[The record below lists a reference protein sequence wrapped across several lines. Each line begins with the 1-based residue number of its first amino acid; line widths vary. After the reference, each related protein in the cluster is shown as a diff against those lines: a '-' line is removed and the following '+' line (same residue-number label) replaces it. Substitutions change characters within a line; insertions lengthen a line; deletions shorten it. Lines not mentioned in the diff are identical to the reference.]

1 MASNV
6 PDNRRLTP
14 IAQLGPFDLL
24 EFLGKGA
31 MGQVWRARH
40 REQDVPAAIKV
51 VTEAR
56 AQHEDYGRQFRQEVR
71 AVAGLSHPGVVMV
84 FDYGQI
90 PPEVEEATLGELRAE
105 RPYLAME
112 LCPRGSLADIKR
124 QLSFRSIRSILLSLL
139 DALAHAHARGVVH
152 RDIKPANI
160 LLGDDTDWT
169 GVKLT
174 DFGLAFVAER
184 VDDATTR
191 GACGTPAF
199 MSPEQFRG
207 RWRDVGP
214 WTDLYS
220 IGCLAYYLVC
230 GEPVYVGRSIVK
242 VAKKHLRA
250 PVPRLKPRI
259 AVPDEFEGWVR
270 RLIQKNPLERFRNAA
285 DAAWQLLLMSEP
297 DEDAPTDADAEYS
310 FDSRASTLV
319 LKPFDNLLVSTGPG
333 RALRSSAPDFDK
345 QLAGHVRPTDAPLI
359 EATTAPLSTS
369 WQHMV
374 GRRPSIRLLGAGLG
388 LYGLRHIPM
397 VGREGERDALWNTLC
412 EAIETRSPRAALVRG
427 PSGVGKS
434 FLAQWLCER
443 ALESGAAVHLQA
455 THSPN
460 PGGAEGLPRMLAR
473 HFRAAGLDRADL
485 VARLRDWYRSR
496 GVNDAYE
503 WDALAELISPATE
516 TDVARGQRK
525 IQFARPQQRYA
536 LVARLLE
543 LMAQKRA
550 VIVWLD
556 DLQWSTDSLA
566 FLRFCL
572 DSELCARLPILL
584 LGTIRDEALADE
596 SVAHSKIAELA
607 VDETITHVGLDPLSK
622 HEQADLIEKLLYLSP
637 ALARKVAD
645 RTGGNPLFA
654 VQLIGDWVDR
664 GVLEVGEEGFVLA
677 DGEHAQIPDD
687 IFDVWS
693 SRLDEVLAD
702 ADDATMCA
710 LELAAVLGMEVD
722 DDEWRACLDEA
733 GWAYPEAATQTLLQ
747 HNLLEDA
754 DTGIRFV
761 HGMLRESLERRAEQH
776 DRLVAHHFICAQV
789 LQRLYDDE
797 PQLAE
802 RLGRHLLAAESY
814 QEALEPLLEGA
825 KARGNAMELDVALVL
840 LDLRLAAIDAL
851 ELPQNAAPRV
861 HNQALR
867 ALTEAVRGNHSEAEQ
882 LATQALELAEKTED
896 PLLVATCSFRLAQ
909 CHQFQGNQEAALPL
923 HERAKELVRQVG
935 GHDHLLLQIDDAL
948 GIALIRVDR
957 LDEAAELLEQARRR
971 AAEQDKEVV
980 EISILRN
987 LGSCERRR
995 SNLDAAEAWLREALQ
1010 WSKEMGS
1017 NLHSCTILFSLGD
1030 VVRLQDKPGDAE
1042 QFYAAALAESQT
1054 LAPNLVPVAKLNL
1067 AFVYLQT
1074 QRFPEARTA
1083 AEKLI
1088 EEFERNRNDS
1098 YLPYA
1103 RAVLLPCLAH
1113 DADWNA
1119 FETLLDDLLAQLDAS
1134 GRCDADL
1141 AIPIQLAGEL
1151 ASKAGRREVARRAL
1165 RFAALQWEKVGD
1177 EARQRA
1183 TLQKMETIS
1192 TPSA

>member
-1 MASNV
+1 
-6 PDNRRLTP
+6 
-14 IAQLGPFDLL
+14 
-24 EFLGKGA
+24 

-40 REQDVPAAIKV
+40 REQGVPAAIKV

-56 AQHEDYGRQFRQEVR
+56 ALREEYRRQFRQEVR

-84 FDYGQI
+84 FDYGQLS
-90 PPEVEEATLGELRAE
+90 PEVEEATLGELRAQS
-105 RPYLAME
+105 PYLAME
-112 LCPRGSLADIKR
+112 LCPRGSLADVER
-124 QLSFRSIRSILLSLL
+124 QLSFGSIRSILLSLL
-139 DALAHAHARGVVH
+139 DALAHAHARGMVH

-160 LLGDDTDWT
+160 LLDDVSQHDKAGWT

-184 VDDATTR
+184 VEDATTR

-230 GEPVYVGRSIVK
+230 GEPAYAGRSIVQ
-242 VAKKHLRA
+242 VAQKHLRA

-270 RLIQKNPLERFRNAA
+270 RLLQKNPLERFRNAA
-285 DAAWQLLLMSEP
+285 DAAWPLLLMDAP
-297 DEDAPTDADAEYS
+297 DEDAPRGDAYDFS
-310 FDSRASTLV
+310 GQASTLV
-319 LKPFDNLLVSTGPG
+319 LAPFDELLNSTGPG
-333 RALRSSAPDFDK
+333 RAIRSSAPVLDEPPPPTRPPAS
-345 QLAGHVRPTDAPLI
+345 AGPLLDAAP
-359 EATTAPLSTS
+359 APLSTS

-397 VGREGERDALWNTLC
+397 VGREDERDALWNTLC

-596 SVAHSKIAELA
+596 SAAHSKIAELA

-622 HEQADLIEKLLYLSP
+622 YEQADLIEKLLYLSP

-677 DGEHAQIPDD
+677 DGEHAQIPAD

-825 KARGNAMELDVALVL
+825 KARGNAGEFDTTLTL
-840 LDLRLAAIDAL
+840 LDLHRDAIDAL
-851 ELPQNAAPRV
+851 QLPEICAPRAQ
-861 HNQALR
+861 NDMLR
-867 ALTEAVRGNHSEAEQ
+867 AHTLSLQAQHQTAIVAAQRAVDTARQLDDARLLARTHFRRAKVHHIHGDYDAALGDLETAQRFLGPSQTDAELAGDIAQAMGAILQRLGRFDEAVAKLTESLDCAVPGR
-882 LATQALELAEKTED
+882 
-896 PLLVATCSFRLAQ
+896 LLSRYF
-909 CHQFQGNQEAALPL
+909 
-923 HERAKELVRQVG
+923 
-935 GHDHLLLQIDDAL
+935 I
-948 GIALIRVDR
+948 
-957 LDEAAELLEQARRR
+957 
-971 AAEQDKEVV
+971 
-980 EISILRN
+980 

-995 SNLDAAEAWLREALQ
+995 GNLDAAQTHLQRALEIYRELGTYVRGAELLLEFGELARMRGDLSEASRVYRRV
-1010 WSKEMGS
+1010 M
-1017 NLHSCTILFSLGD
+1017 N
-1030 VVRLQDKPGDAE
+1030 
-1042 QFYAAALAESQT
+1042 QT
-1054 LAPNLVPVAKLNL
+1054 AQSDPSMNSTAKLNL
-1067 AFVYLQT
+1067 ALVHLQRR
-1074 QRFPEARTA
+1074 QFHS
-1083 AEKLI
+1083 AEPLVEQVR
-1088 EEFERNRNDS
+1088 EEFERDNRTLMLV
-1098 YLPYA
+1098 YV
-1103 RAVLLPCLAH
+1103 RAMELVVMAS
-1113 DADWNA
+1113 AGDWS
-1119 FETLLDDLLAQLDAS
+1119 TLDRATPHLIATIRTHNLVDV
-1134 GRCDADL
+1134 DL
-1141 AIPIQLAGEL
+1141 AILFELAGEL
-1151 ASKAGRREVARRAL
+1151 CVEREQTDCAKALLGFARE
-1165 RFAALQWEKVGD
+1165 QWVKVGNQ
-1177 EARQRA
+1177 ERAKATHHATEKLESAR
-1183 TLQKMETIS
+1183 
-1192 TPSA
+1192 